1 MITALLEELLDIQVR
16 EGRESTI
23 FPLLSFFS
31 FLTWIIGGTYLLVI
45 LVLLQTI
52 SYSISLGL
60 LLFF

>member
-23 FPLLSFFS
+23 FPPLSFFS